1 MTDER
6 TAQQAA
12 AGRRDSAPGAG
23 ASARTQAAD
32 PTQARGRTAGQ
43 PPAEGPRPTQ
53 DPTRERPSGSGGRA
67 AARAQR
73 RPVRRRVMVRKV
85 DPWSVL
91 KLSLVFY
98 FSMLVVVMLGLG
110 VFWVTIERLGVI
122 ETLLAFLA
130 ELQFDVQINTGNLFR
145 AAFLVGLLNVV
156 LWSGINVFGALL
168 YNLVADVMGGL
179 RLTLAEDE

>member
-12 AGRRDSAPGAG
+12 AGRGGAPAG
-23 ASARTQAAD
+23 GRAAGRAQAQDRTRGQA
-32 PTQARGRTAGQ
+32 PTQ
-43 PPAEGPRPTQ
+43 GPRPSQDTTQ
-53 DPTRERPSGSGGRA
+53 EARSPQGGRA

-98 FSMLVVVMLGLG
+98 FSILVVVMLGLG